1 MLTIQAE
8 ARQRPRP
15 SELETETRRTKL
27 PTPRRDR
34 AEASLRL
41 ETALRPRRQDRG
53 HFPVFY
59 TVKLCHNRPNG
70 SEKLVVLSEELT
82 QLATQVLVTEMSHSG
97 SLYNY
102 PNVTQLVSY
111 RYSAYLRNRWNAAMS
126 MTVNNASPTTITR
139 ESRTGS
145 VVNRM
150 AQGGKSAT
158 GNGGQSADHVTRQW
172 RHC

>member
-1 MLTIQAE
+1 MRDRDQGLQSS
-8 ARQRPRP
+8 RPR
-15 SELETETRRTKL
+15 RGRGVQ
-27 PTPRRDR
+27 TPRWGRD
-34 AEASLRL
+34 EALLRL